1 MQMQDDLKAELL
13 KQFPAE
19 VVESEDANGGVS
31 CVCPTCKRP
40 VTSAMEKC
48 SICNQKLAWNNIMK
62 KKAGGGGRKAQ
73 IVFDIPV
80 DFTKGDCRK
89 CPLSYIVK
97 REGESSYDCPLN
109 MRNSCKLEIV

>member
-1 MQMQDDLKAELL
+1 MQMQNDLKAELL

-19 VVESEDANGGVS
+19 VVESEDTNGAIT
-31 CVCPTCKRP
+31 CVCPTCKRA
-40 VTSAMEKC
+40 VTSSMDKC
-48 SICNQKLAWNNIMK
+48 SICGQKLAWNNIMK
-62 KKAGGGGRKAQ
+62 KKMGKGGTKARL
-73 IVFDIPV
+73 IFDIPA

-97 REGESSYDCPLN
+97 RDGESSYDCPLN